1 MSDPDK
7 DFLSEAAGL
16 SSSDPGSTAAALGRD
31 VRRLMR
37 QAQDEEAARLA
48 GLSSQPLSAEEEA
61 SIQRTRARL
70 QAQGLID
77 LPESQAPQPEQ
88 PARPAHAQRKQSPT
102 SGNWLQALRDTLL
115 GTGWQG
121 GLAFAMVAFFAVAVL
136 LPQHDKP
143 VEDEMRGQATQPG
156 EQLVVASDPQTRQAE
171 LQVRLSAAGAEVV
184 STQLSDHVWTLV
196 VTIGSPDVA
205 QKVNTVLVAE
215 KLRPLDA
222 GQGSLTITVKR

>member
-16 SSSDPGSTAAALGRD
+16 PSSDPGSTAAALGRD

-48 GLSSQPLSAEEEA
+48 GQSSQPLTAEEQA

-77 LPESQAPQPEQ
+77 LPEPQAPQ
-88 PARPAHAQRKQSPT
+88 PARPAHAQPKQSPT

>member
-7 DFLSEAAGL
+7 DFLTEAAGL
-16 SSSDPGSTAAALGRD
+16 PSSDPGSAAAALGRD

-48 GLSSQPLSAEEEA
+48 GQSSQPLTAEEEA

-77 LPESQAPQPEQ
+77 PPASQTPQTPQ
-88 PARPAHAQRKQSPT
+88 PARAQPRQSPT
-102 SGNWLQALRDTLL
+102 SGNWLQALRDMLL

-171 LQVRLSAAGAEVV
+171 LQARLSAAGAQVV
-184 STQLSDHVWTLV
+184 STQLSDNVWTLV
-196 VTIGSPDVA
+196 VTIGAPDVA

-215 KLRPLDA
+215 KMRPLDA

>member
-7 DFLSEAAGL
+7 DFLTEAAGL
-16 SSSDPGSTAAALGRD
+16 PSSDPTSAAATLGRD

-37 QAQDEEAARLA
+37 QAQDEEAAKLA
-48 GLSSQPLSAEEEA
+48 SQSLHPLTAEEDA

-70 QAQGLID
+70 QAQGLIE
-77 LPESQAPQPEQ
+77 PPASQPPQ
-88 PARPAHAQRKQSPT
+88 PARPARAQPEQSPR
-102 SGNWLQALRDTLL
+102 SGNWLQALRDALL

-156 EQLVVASDPQTRQAE
+156 EQLVVASDPQARQAE
-171 LQVRLSAAGAEVV
+171 LQARLSTAGAEVV
-184 STQLSDHVWTLV
+184 STQLSDNEWTLV
-196 VTIGSPDVA
+196 VTLGSPDAA

-222 GQGSLTITVKR
+222 GQSSLTITVKR

>member
-1 MSDPDK
+1 LSDPDK

-16 SSSDPGSTAAALGRD
+16 PSSDPTSAAAGLGRD

-48 GLSSQPLSAEEEA
+48 GQSSQPLTDEEQA

-77 LPESQAPQPEQ
+77 PPASQAPQP
-88 PARPAHAQRKQSPT
+88 ARPARVQPKLPKS
-102 SGNWLQALRDTLL
+102 SNWLQALRDMLL

-171 LQVRLSAAGAEVV
+171 LQARLGAAGAEVV
-184 STQLSDHVWTLV
+184 STKLSDHVWTLV

-222 GQGSLTITVKR
+222 GQRSLTITVKR